1 MSMVKMCNKCNL
13 EKDIILFQTIK
24 NNKDGLSYSCKA
36 CLKEYTSSYY
46 NKNKETLKYKNRE
59 YVKNNKENIDKYKKD
74 WYLENKEDILD
85 KSKKFYYDNKDS
97 KIEYQ
102 MNYWLKNKDNIRI
115 RNSNYVKQRRKNDI
129 TYKLSCNIKT
139 SIYNSIK
146 CLGYKKESKTFDI
159 LGCSFEEFKLYMES
173 KFETWMSWD
182 NHGLYNGEL
191 NYGWDID
198 HITPISSAASQ
209 QEILKLNHYTNLQP
223 LCSYTNRYIKKD
235 NLIYENL

>member
-36 CLKEYTSSYY
+36 CLKEYTSS
-46 NKNKETLKYKNRE
+46 
-59 YVKNNKENIDKYKKD
+59 
-74 WYLENKEDILD
+74 
-85 KSKKFYYDNKDS
+85 
-97 KIEYQ
+97 
-102 MNYWLKNKDNIRI
+102 
-115 RNSNYVKQRRKNDI
+115 
-129 TYKLSCNIKT
+129 
-139 SIYNSIK
+139 
-146 CLGYKKESKTFDI
+146 
-159 LGCSFEEFKLYMES
+159 
-173 KFETWMSWD
+173 
-182 NHGLYNGEL
+182 
-191 NYGWDID
+191 WDID